1 MKTFEE
7 LTTTTQTAEW
17 IPTETWAK
25 LILEGAWEARKL
37 SPAVAAVSYNKNAGE
52 GSNIEVRYFP
62 ARTAQGPITEG
73 NALSA
78 TSSDPTVK
86 AITIAKYGDYDLVTG
101 ETFED
106 TSDDFKARLVNSM
119 GYAIGEKLD
128 DIVYTE
134 LETATPGS
142 SKTLTTKGDG
152 TSLYDK
158 VVELRGD
165 MLAAK
170 VRPDTLIIHPDYEA
184 SLLKETVQGVRGNMV
199 TVGNDGHIDRVAGLN
214 VIVSAAANASAA
226 TTHIVQAIVID
237 STRAVGEAYG
247 RPLEFKT
254 AEPDIEYDRT
264 KVVCWIR
271 YGADELDTAGIGH
284 IVNAD
289 S

>member
-25 LILEGAWEARKL
+25 LILEGAWESRKL
-37 SPAVAAVSYNKNAGE
+37 AGIVSAVEYDKNAGE
-52 GSNIEVRYFP
+52 GTNIEVRFFP
-62 ARTAQGPITEG
+62 ARSAQGPISEG
-73 NALSA
+73 NALTA

-106 TSDDFKARLVNSM
+106 TSDNFKVRLANSM
-119 GYAIGEKLD
+119 SHAISEKLD
-128 DIVYTE
+128 ALVYAE
-134 LETATPGS
+134 LETAVEGYTA
-142 SKTLTTKGDG
+142 TLTTAG
-152 TSLYDK
+152 TITELYDK

-165 MLAAK
+165 MLGGK
-170 VRPDTLIIHPDYEA
+170 VKPDTLIIHPDMEA
-184 SLLKETVQGVRGNMV
+184 AFAKETSQGVRGMMV
-199 TVGNDGHIDRVAGLN
+199 NFGNDGNLSKVAGLN
-214 VIVSAAANASAA
+214 VVVSAAANAN
-226 TTHIVQAIVID
+226 TTTTTEVQAIVID
-237 STRAVGEAYG
+237 SSRAVGEAYG

-271 YGADELDTAGIGH
+271 YGTAELDTEGIGH
-284 IVNAD
+284 VINP
-289 S
+289 SS